1 LAIVR
6 RLSPKIFKHLQALDY
21 PYLIRGGRRLV
32 RYHPANGTSLIEF
45 LDWVLVTDKVAP
57 FQSVLERLTRT
68 KELAA
73 EIVAATRYVFPP
85 VGSLR

>member
-1 LAIVR
+1 
-6 RLSPKIFKHLQALDY
+6 
-21 PYLIRGGRRLV
+21 
-32 RYHPANGTSLIEF
+32 LIEF

-73 EIVAATRYVFPP
+73 EIVAATRYVLPTN
-85 VGSLR
+85 